1 MMLRQLI
8 KKLDLYSISYKIP
21 IHYICV
27 MKIYSSTF
35 GIVNFYKSIDILENF
50 VLVGTLIAS

>member
-21 IHYICV
+21 IHNICV

>member
-1 MMLRQLI
+1 
-8 KKLDLYSISYKIP
+8 
-21 IHYICV
+21 